1 MANSDVIELISF
13 ASLSESDVRLLR
25 EANCIEAKKAKDKL
39 PDSLWDTYSAFANSD
54 GGLILLGVSE
64 NSRRELNVT
73 GVTDAEKL
81 KRDFWNTVNDRSKV
95 NATVL
100 SDQDVVIRH
109 GSSGDFIVIHVP
121 RAGREIMP
129 IYVGA
134 DPFSREQHR
143 GTFRRNNEGDYHCDR
158 DEVKA
163 MFRDGSDTP
172 QDLRIVEDLGSAA
185 LDSGT
190 IASYRSYFQRIR
202 PNHPWR
208 NLNDED
214 FLVRLQALARSTKD
228 NQLHPTIAGL
238 LMFGREYDIVREF
251 ANYFLDYREEI
262 GLDRWDDRITSTDG
276 IWSGNL
282 YDFWQSVYGRL
293 RQAVPRPFRLDGEA
307 RRMDE
312 NPMEI
317 TIREALTNAIVHAD
331 YMGRRGTVI
340 IRRQSTIEFTNP
352 GRLRVTKAEAEQGG
366 ISDARNPILMK
377 MFFLIGIGEKAGS
390 GFDVMRAGCDSVGAP
405 HPLLEVLTRP
415 DRVKLVVRYTN
426 LGGSVMTPANNES
439 MKSWTSVGHLSK
451 SESEALQYLVS
462 QGSISTSEL
471 AEHMELGVS
480 RARALL
486 KSLVEDGFAQSRGR
500 GRATRYEPVEGL
512 PLF

>member
-1 MANSDVIELISF
+1 
-13 ASLSESDVRLLR
+13 
-25 EANCIEAKKAKDKL
+25 
-39 PDSLWDTYSAFANSD
+39 
-54 GGLILLGVSE
+54 
-64 NSRRELNVT
+64 
-73 GVTDAEKL
+73 
-81 KRDFWNTVNDRSKV
+81 
-95 NATVL
+95 
-100 SDQDVVIRH
+100 
-109 GSSGDFIVIHVP
+109 
-121 RAGREIMP
+121 
-129 IYVGA
+129 
-134 DPFSREQHR
+134 
-143 GTFRRNNEGDYHCDR
+143 
-158 DEVKA
+158 

-190 IASYRSYFQRIR
+190 IASYRSYFRRIR

-340 IRRQSTIEFTNP
+340 IRRQSTIEFTNL

-390 GFDVMRAGCDSVGAP
+390 GF
-405 HPLLEVLTRP
+405 
-415 DRVKLVVRYTN
+415 
-426 LGGSVMTPANNES
+426 
-439 MKSWTSVGHLSK
+439 
-451 SESEALQYLVS
+451 EAS
-462 QGSISTSEL
+462 
-471 AEHMELGVS
+471 
-480 RARALL
+480 
-486 KSLVEDGFAQSRGR
+486 
-500 GRATRYEPVEGL
+500 
-512 PLF
+512 

>member
-172 QDLRIVEDLGSAA
+172 
-185 LDSGT
+185 
-190 IASYRSYFQRIR
+190 
-202 PNHPWR
+202 
-208 NLNDED
+208 
-214 FLVRLQALARSTKD
+214 
-228 NQLHPTIAGL
+228 
-238 LMFGREYDIVREF
+238 
-251 ANYFLDYREEI
+251 
-262 GLDRWDDRITSTDG
+262 
-276 IWSGNL
+276 
-282 YDFWQSVYGRL
+282 
-293 RQAVPRPFRLDGEA
+293 
-307 RRMDE
+307 
-312 NPMEI
+312 
-317 TIREALTNAIVHAD
+317 
-331 YMGRRGTVI
+331 
-340 IRRQSTIEFTNP
+340 
-352 GRLRVTKAEAEQGG
+352 
-366 ISDARNPILMK
+366 
-377 MFFLIGIGEKAGS
+377 
-390 GFDVMRAGCDSVGAP
+390 
-405 HPLLEVLTRP
+405 
-415 DRVKLVVRYTN
+415 
-426 LGGSVMTPANNES
+426 
-439 MKSWTSVGHLSK
+439 
-451 SESEALQYLVS
+451 
-462 QGSISTSEL
+462 
-471 AEHMELGVS
+471 
-480 RARALL
+480 
-486 KSLVEDGFAQSRGR
+486 
-500 GRATRYEPVEGL
+500 
-512 PLF
+512 

>member
-1 MANSDVIELISF
+1 
-13 ASLSESDVRLLR
+13 
-25 EANCIEAKKAKDKL
+25 
-39 PDSLWDTYSAFANSD
+39 
-54 GGLILLGVSE
+54 
-64 NSRRELNVT
+64 
-73 GVTDAEKL
+73 
-81 KRDFWNTVNDRSKV
+81 
-95 NATVL
+95 
-100 SDQDVVIRH
+100 
-109 GSSGDFIVIHVP
+109 
-121 RAGREIMP
+121 
-129 IYVGA
+129 
-134 DPFSREQHR
+134 
-143 GTFRRNNEGDYHCDR
+143 
-158 DEVKA
+158 

-293 RQAVPRPFRLDGEA
+293 RRAVPRPFRLDGEA

-377 MFFLIGIGEKAGS
+377 MFFS
-390 GFDVMRAGCDSVGAP
+390 SVSVKKQ
-405 HPLLEVLTRP
+405 EV
-415 DRVKLVVRYTN
+415 
-426 LGGSVMTPANNES
+426 
-439 MKSWTSVGHLSK
+439 
-451 SESEALQYLVS
+451 AL
-462 QGSISTSEL
+462 
-471 AEHMELGVS
+471 M
-480 RARALL
+480 
-486 KSLVEDGFAQSRGR
+486 
-500 GRATRYEPVEGL
+500 
-512 PLF
+512 

>member
-1 MANSDVIELISF
+1 
-13 ASLSESDVRLLR
+13 
-25 EANCIEAKKAKDKL
+25 
-39 PDSLWDTYSAFANSD
+39 
-54 GGLILLGVSE
+54 
-64 NSRRELNVT
+64 
-73 GVTDAEKL
+73 
-81 KRDFWNTVNDRSKV
+81 
-95 NATVL
+95 
-100 SDQDVVIRH
+100 
-109 GSSGDFIVIHVP
+109 
-121 RAGREIMP
+121 
-129 IYVGA
+129 
-134 DPFSREQHR
+134 
-143 GTFRRNNEGDYHCDR
+143 
-158 DEVKA
+158 
-163 MFRDGSDTP
+163 
-172 QDLRIVEDLGSAA
+172 
-185 LDSGT
+185 
-190 IASYRSYFQRIR
+190 
-202 PNHPWR
+202 
-208 NLNDED
+208 
-214 FLVRLQALARSTKD
+214 
-228 NQLHPTIAGL
+228 
-238 LMFGREYDIVREF
+238 
-251 ANYFLDYREEI
+251 
-262 GLDRWDDRITSTDG
+262 STDG

-512 PLF
+512 PVF